1 MKQKQSGL
9 PIFNHNAKLH
19 GQHFLGTYCS
29 EMEQKWINIW
39 NTQNWNRFKP
49 HSVLLE
55 REEEQLLKKT
65 DGWTRLTEESTW
77 ASSQHLQNLHGPNN
91 HFVARIGNVLEV
103 HDVDDD
109 AGPLLQ
115 AFSQRRLL
123 SLW

>member
-1 MKQKQSGL
+1 MDS
-9 PIFNHNAKLH
+9 IFLALN
-19 GQHFLGTYCS
+19 CS

-77 ASSQHLQNLHGPNN
+77 ASSQYLQNLHGPNN